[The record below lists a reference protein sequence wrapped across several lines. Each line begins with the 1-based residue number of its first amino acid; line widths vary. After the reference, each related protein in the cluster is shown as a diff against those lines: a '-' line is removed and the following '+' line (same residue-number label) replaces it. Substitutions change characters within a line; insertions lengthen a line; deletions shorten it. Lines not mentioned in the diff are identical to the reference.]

1 MQKLKQALV
10 GTSLGRVMMTA
21 RNKVD
26 IMSAAINSPESVGTI
41 ANDQLASALLPN
53 LCRPGKTFI
62 DVGAHIGSVIADVLH
77 HDSAIHVIAIEAI
90 PEKARVL
97 QRKFPVVKVFQCAV
111 GDRVG
116 EVSFFINTKK
126 SGYSSLG
133 KSVDSSD
140 LKEIIVPIDRLD
152 DLVQSSDV
160 DVIKIDVE
168 GAELGVLL
176 GAKQLIEKSRP
187 VIMFESG
194 PDINGLGYTKE
205 GIWNFFNS
213 LGYTIHAP
221 NRVAHNDV
229 GLSLD
234 GFIDGHVYPR
244 RTTNYFAIPK
254 EKMDEVRER
263 ANARIEIDEHD
274 RSLNIDC

>member
-1 MQKLKQALV
+1 
-10 GTSLGRVMMTA
+10 MMTA
-21 RNKVD
+21 RNKVA
-26 IMSAAINSPESVGTI
+26 IVSAAINSPESVGTI
-41 ANDQLASALLPN
+41 ANDQLASALLPK

-77 HDSAIHVIAIEAI
+77 HDSSIHVIAIEAI
-90 PEKARVL
+90 PEKAEQL
-97 QRKFPVVKVFQCAV
+97 HRKFRRVSVYNYAV
-111 GDRVG
+111 GDHDG
-116 EVSFFINTKK
+116 KVSFFINPKQ

-133 KSVDSSD
+133 RAASAEG
-140 LKEIIVPIDRLD
+140 LREIAVSMRRLD
-152 DLVQSSDV
+152 DLILADNV

-176 GAKQLIEKSRP
+176 AAKLLIKQSRP

-194 PDINGLGYTKE
+194 PGDNGLGYTKE
-205 GIWNFFNS
+205 GIWNFFNDIN
-213 LGYTIHAP
+213 YTLHAP

-244 RTTNYFAIPK
+244 RCTNYFGIPK
-254 EKMDEVRER
+254 ERRQEIQER
-263 ANARIEIDEHD
+263 AMAVPEIDYNA
-274 RSLNIDC
+274 SLNIDY